1 MHCVAPP
8 GPVRTRAALSGVQLP
23 SAAGPV
29 VPHAW
34 EACGPPRPAMRPMTP
49 GNSITA
55 PVSCSS
61 SLSAPSR
68 SYVAPAPPI
77 ALPGTT
83 RAVLSDSI
91 RIMPAPPPVVTDTAV
106 SSSTLPA
113 SRPGSLSHPSSAYR
127 AGPARSSSASRT
139 PRSVP
144 SPARHMAPPT
154 PGSISG
160 SRSHTPQ
167 LAQRFQGGGS
177 LSSRIDNLADTMRST
192 QSLSNRGMEEFSIGA
207 NLESSLLWDRQIYI
221 MELENQLKAAK
232 VRASSLN
239 TELAEFRDA
248 AEQQSKQMAAFRGRI
263 SELEEIVA
271 KNTVSESTLRRELEK
286 EAGEAQAAYR
296 RRILEVEEALA
307 NTSAFDTKHRTQRAE
322 LEKEVLEAK
331 GSQRRIAELGEELL
345 QLKVTLKRPN

>member
-1 MHCVAPP
+1 M
-8 GPVRTRAALSGVQLP
+8 
-23 SAAGPV
+23 
-29 VPHAW
+29 
-34 EACGPPRPAMRPMTP
+34 
-49 GNSITA
+49 
-55 PVSCSS
+55 
-61 SLSAPSR
+61 
-68 SYVAPAPPI
+68 
-77 ALPGTT
+77 
-83 RAVLSDSI
+83 
-91 RIMPAPPPVVTDTAV
+91 
-106 SSSTLPA
+106 
-113 SRPGSLSHPSSAYR
+113 
-127 AGPARSSSASRT
+127 
-139 PRSVP
+139 
-144 SPARHMAPPT
+144 
-154 PGSISG
+154 
-160 SRSHTPQ
+160 
-167 LAQRFQGGGS
+167 
-177 LSSRIDNLADTMRST
+177 SSRIDNLADTMRST

-331 GSQRRIAELGEELL
+331 GSQRRIAELEEELL
-345 QLKVTLKRPN
+345 QLKVTLKRPNGQEVVPAAPIEIKQPSSVVVSGGARRAALAAAEERIKQLEKENEQLKEQRLQPWKWKDRPTTLDPAEEAISSGTFSRS